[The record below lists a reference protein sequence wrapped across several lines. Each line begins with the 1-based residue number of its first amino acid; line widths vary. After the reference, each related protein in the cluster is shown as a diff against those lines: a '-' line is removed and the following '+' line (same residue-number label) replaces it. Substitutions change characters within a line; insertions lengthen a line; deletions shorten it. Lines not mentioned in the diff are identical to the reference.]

1 MAKKPTVPTFTK
13 AALIK
18 AKKYEEQRD
27 ILSALL
33 KDDREY
39 TAAEVA
45 EMVENFLKGKV

>member
-1 MAKKPTVPTFTK
+1 MAKKTTVPTFTK

-33 KDDREY
+33 KDDQEY